1 MKERAEVTTVLLGI
15 ASGDWLSPQ
24 KSPTGTERWGGAG
37 WVRIGQY
44 VPLLPFP
51 AAIGVLIW
59 NRTHFSIQDGT
70 GYMYDPDVLLLQRLM
85 HAGLSTHIEQAQAYG
100 QKIINDVDDWFWG
113 LSTQNQAFKVNH
125 PKNKPTENIYT
136 YKASISKSDLVTV
149 STPYLADRLSSMGA
163 KNIEVIKNTVDVS
176 RFTPKEHTDSD
187 QPQVGWVGST
197 SHRSGD
203 LETMRGLLGQMSRAG
218 KISLYHGG
226 SVPKTPTFAAA
237 IGVSDSEVV
246 TSPMRPHDRYPE
258 LLTMDIGI
266 VPLSKTP
273 FNRAKSDIK
282 GLEYAAAGIP
292 FVAQNLDAYIELSL
306 EFGIGRIAKNPV
318 KWTRHIEELRDP
330 DVRRIEGAAIR
341 EAVKAR
347 DIKFG
352 LEKLVDIINSL

>member
-1 MKERAEVTTVLLGI
+1 MLLGI
-15 ASGDWLSPQ
+15 ASGDWLSSD
-24 KSPTGTERWGGAG
+24 KSPTKTERWGGAG

-51 AAIGVLIW
+51 AAVGVLVW
-59 NRTHFSIQDGT
+59 NRTHFSIQDST
-70 GYMYDPDVLLLQRLM
+70 GYMFDPDVIFIQRLM
-85 HAGLSTHIEQAQAYG
+85 HAGLSTHISQAQAYG
-100 QKIINDVDDWFWG
+100 QKVINDVDDWFWG

-136 YKASISKSDLVTV
+136 YKAAISKSNLVTV
-149 STPYLADRLSSMGA
+149 STPYLADRLSAMGA
-163 KNIEVIKNTVDVS
+163 KRVEVIKNTVDVS
-176 RFTPKEHTDSD
+176 RFTPKEHSDSN

-197 SHRSGD
+197 AHRSGD
-203 LETMRGLLGQMSRAG
+203 LETMRGILVPMARAE
-218 KISLYHGG
+218 KITLYHGG
-226 SVPKTPTFAAA
+226 AVPKADTFASR
-237 IGVSDSEVV
+237 IGAYEHEVV
-246 TSPMRPHDRYPE
+246 TSLMRPHDLYPE

-292 FVAQNLDAYIELSL
+292 FVAQNLDAYVELHM
-306 EFGIGRIAKNPV
+306 EFGIGRIAKNPI
-318 KWTRHIEELRDP
+318 KWVRHIEELRDP
-330 DVRRIEGAAIR
+330 DIRRREGAEVL

-352 LEKLVDIINSL
+352 LEKLVDVITSL

>member
-1 MKERAEVTTVLLGI
+1 MLLGI
-15 ASGDWLSPQ
+15 ASGDWLSPD
-24 KSPTGTERWGGAG
+24 KSPTKTERWGGAG

-51 AAIGVLIW
+51 AAIGVLVW
-59 NRTHFSIQDGT
+59 NRTHFSIQDST

-85 HAGLSTHIEQAQAYG
+85 HSGIANHIVQAQAYG
-100 QKIINDVDDWFWG
+100 QKVINDVDDWFWG

-125 PKNKPTENIYT
+125 PKNKPKENIYT
-136 YKASISKSDLVTV
+136 YKSSISKSDLITV
-149 STPYLADRLSSMGA
+149 STPYLADRLYSMGS

-176 RFTPKEHTDSD
+176 RFTPKEHTQSS

-203 LETMRGLLGQMSRAG
+203 LETLKGVLAPLSRAG

-226 SVPKTPTFAAA
+226 YTPESSTFASA
-237 IGVSDSEVV
+237 IGVLDHEVS
-246 TSPMRPHDRYPE
+246 TSPMCAHDLYPG

-292 FVAQNLDAYIELSL
+292 FIAQNLDAYVELHMEL
-306 EFGIGRIAKNPV
+306 GIGRIAKNPT
-318 KWTRHIEELRDP
+318 KWMRHIDDLRNPDTRHK
-330 DVRRIEGAAIR
+330 EGSEIR
-341 EAVKAR
+341 EAVKSR

-352 LEKLVDIINSL
+352 LEKLVDIVKSL